1 MCYLR
6 TLTETVTVLDM
17 NTSTSHTDDDLLTVS
32 DVAEMLHASRATVFR
47 ILRAGTLPSIKVGK
61 SRLVRRGTL
70 HRFIRAQESAA

>member
-1 MCYLR
+1 MR

>member
-1 MCYLR
+1 
-6 TLTETVTVLDM
+6 M